1 MKYSIFYTTLLL
13 LLFSVEQVAC
23 AKEIVLPPKGELE
36 RKERGELL
44 ELAYEYAESDIFAAQ
59 KVLEIAKENAIRSR
73 KQKDLK
79 ECFRAMGYIYEE
91 KNMLQK
97 AIEEYL
103 NALLVSEI
111 KSEEKAII
119 CNDIA
124 IAYRKYGDYQ
134 KAKIFHQKA
143 LSFAE
148 ENEDFETREIVYNG
162 LGAFNYTIENNEK
175 AVEFFLKSLKFAEYR
190 PDNELGVIISL
201 RNLAEIYTIS
211 KHDNLALQTIEKAYQ
226 LAKAKN
232 EKETIA
238 RVLISY
244 CNTLSDIGRFEEA
257 TQKINE
263 ALVLLGDK
271 QEYAES
277 KILALSKLGD
287 IYRQQNNYNK
297 ATYYYNLCLAQ
308 KDNISE
314 ANLCSIYSNFGVI
327 YLNQKKFSTSLS
339 YFEKSLDIAN
349 QYHLVTAIQKNHIGM
364 YEVFSG
370 QKNIKMAFFHLE
382 QANFLRD
389 SLQSDEKDKHLA
401 ELQMQYDFNKSE
413 KQVEDLKVREN
424 TIKILAACFCCI
436 FILIFLGYIVRAK
449 GKNNEFLLQKSKEI
463 HLQNKKL
470 AESNEVLQQFA
481 YASAHDLKEPLR
493 NIGNFVTLIQRRFG
507 QNLPEE
513 ALEYMSYVTKGTKK
527 MNALLED
534 LLSYATLIANNELLQ
549 ETSKLGTII
558 DEIKFNLQ
566 ANISEKEANINY
578 FGENIEIPIS
588 KLHSNQLFQN
598 LLSNAMKFVDDKKPT
613 IEIRYKNTINS
624 VDIEVKDNGIGIEKE
639 YGEKIFN
646 LFQRLNKN
654 DSRYEGTGVGLA
666 ICKNIVEK
674 YNGKIWFESE
684 KNKGTTFFI
693 SLPSIK
699 VL

>member
-1 MKYSIFYTTLLL
+1 MKLLSFCTILSL
-13 LLFSVEQVAC
+13 LLFSEGKAIY
-23 AKEIVLPPKGELE
+23 AKEIILPPKVDLQQKDRRELF
-36 RKERGELL
+36 
-44 ELAYEYAESDIFAAQ
+44 ELAYEYAETDIFAAQ
-59 KVLEIAKENAIRSR
+59 KVLEVAKENAIKSQ
-73 KQKDLK
+73 KQYDLK

-97 AIEEYL
+97 AIKEYL
-103 NALLVSEI
+103 KALYITEI
-111 KSEEKAII
+111 QISEKAII

-134 KAKIFHQKA
+134 KAKTFHQQA

-148 ENEDFETREIVYNG
+148 ESKDTETCEIIYNG

-190 PDNELGVIISL
+190 PNNELGIIISL
-201 RNLAEIYTIS
+201 RNLAEIYTLS
-211 KHDNLALQTIEKAYQ
+211 KHDALALQTIEKAYQ
-226 LAKAKN
+226 IANIKN
-232 EKETIA
+232 DKETTA

-257 TQKINE
+257 TLKINE
-263 ALVLLGDK
+263 ALALIGDN
-271 QEYAES
+271 ENHTEI

-287 IYRQQNNYNK
+287 IYGQQNNYTK
-297 ATYYYNLCLAQ
+297 AAYYYNLCLSQ

-314 ANLCSIYSNFGVI
+314 SNLCSIYSNFGNI
-327 YLNQKKFSTSLS
+327 HLNKKDFPTALS
-339 YFEKSLDIAN
+339 YFEKSLNLAN
-349 QYHLVTAIQKNHIGM
+349 QYHLVSAIQKNHVGM

-370 QKNIKMAFFHLE
+370 QKNVKMAFFHLE

-389 SLQSDEKDKHLA
+389 SLQSDEKNKHLA

-413 KQVEDLKVREN
+413 KQVEDLKLREN
-424 TIKILAACFCCI
+424 KIKILVASFCCL
-436 FILIFLGYIVRAK
+436 FVLLFLGFIVYTK
-449 GKNNEFLLQKSKEI
+449 GKNNAFLLQKSKEI
-463 HLQNKKL
+463 NLQNKKL
-470 AESNEVLQQFA
+470 EESNEVLQQFA

-513 ALEYMSYVTKGTKK
+513 ALEYMNYVTKGTKK

-534 LLSYATLIANNELLQ
+534 LLSYSTLIASNELLQ
-549 ETSKLGTII
+549 ETSNLGTII

-566 ANISEKEANINY
+566 ANISEKEANIS
-578 FGENIEIPIS
+578 FLGENIEIPVS
-588 KLHSNQLFQN
+588 KLHSTQLFQN
-598 LLSNAMKFVDDKKPT
+598 LLSNAMKFVDDKKPK
-613 IEIRYKNTINS
+613 IEIQHKNAGNS
-624 VDIEVKDNGIGIEKE
+624 ILIEIKDNGIGIEKE

-654 DSRYEGTGVGLA
+654 DARYEGTGVGLA

-674 YNGKIWFESE
+674 YNGKIWFDSE
-684 KNKGTTFFI
+684 KNEGTTFFI
-693 SLPSIK
+693 SFPKIA